1 MVASL
6 IATALVGLPAAES
19 AGWVN
24 QLRVILA
31 GTNAIAAE
39 FTRAESRRGG
49 RTHTYEGK
57 LRLARRPADGGW
69 VGDLAVRHE
78 READSVRYTL
88 WAGKVYETHPATK
101 TVIEYAPADG
111 DPLRMIAEY
120 HLPALFLL
128 ADGPTDPRP
137 VARVVRRDANYRYH
151 VVRAPSRQ
159 PLLGGG
165 QLPEVSIP
173 YRIEVVT
180 VAVDGFDPP
189 RHLPR
194 MIRAT
199 DDAQHEGAMAFD
211 IRSVRLNAM
220 GGPTAADIAD
230 PTVLPDG
237 WRFSSMSKAW
247 AESDRLFKEAGKGKK

>member
-6 IATALVGLPAAES
+6 IAAALVGLPAAES
-19 AGWVN
+19 AGWVS
-24 QLRVILA
+24 QLRGVLA
-31 GTNAIAAE
+31 VTNSMTVE
-39 FTRAESRRGG
+39 FTRADSLRDG
-49 RTHTYEGK
+49 RTHSYEGK

-69 VGDLAVRHE
+69 VGDLALQRE
-78 READSVRYTL
+78 RDANPVRYTL

-128 ADGPTDPRP
+128 ADGPTYPRP

-165 QLPEVSIP
+165 QLPEVPIP

-199 DDAQHEGAMAFD
+199 DDAQLEGTMTLD
-211 IRSVRLNAM
+211 IRSVRLNAPD
-220 GGPTAADIAD
+220 GPTTAAISD
-230 PTVLPDG
+230 PTVQPDG
-237 WRFSSMSKAW
+237 WRLSSMAKAW
-247 AESDRLFKEAGKGKK
+247 AESDRLFREAGKGRK